1 MRQLASEFPGN
12 FPELRQ
18 YFLGH
23 CRALCRTLPQWP
35 QSAGKNQMNSNH
47 RIALV
52 AIALL
57 GIAQP
62 AFADVIAD
70 WNDKAIDFIVGHKIP
85 PPPAER
91 LIAMTQL
98 AMFDAVNSID
108 RKYRR
113 YLVQLPAR
121 PTASK
126 EAAAAAAAETV
137 LAGVNPQTQAEMQ
150 AALAAYLAAI
160 PDSDAKA
167 EGIKLGEAVAAMMLQ
182 ARAYDGSTA
191 ADSYR
196 PRTAPGVYVPTVTP
210 LASQWPGVKPF
221 ALTSASQFRPAPPIA
236 LTSAEWAANY
246 NEIKELGGSASIKRS
261 AGQTEDARFWLAVD
275 GRVYYPLIRTLAAD
289 KKLSI
294 IDCARLFAL
303 TAVAR
308 ADGLIAVFD
317 AKYHY
322 EFWRPITAIRN
333 GDIDDNPSTERDA
346 AWQPIDATPMHP
358 EYPCAHCIESAAVAG
373 VVQAVFGTAEIPE
386 VSMTSPTAPG
396 VIHRWTNVRA
406 FTDEVSQ
413 ARIWSGFHYR
423 FSTKVGQ
430 DMGYKIGE
438 YVVNN
443 FMQPVAAPTR

>member
-1 MRQLASEFPGN
+1 
-12 FPELRQ
+12 
-18 YFLGH
+18 
-23 CRALCRTLPQWP
+23 
-35 QSAGKNQMNSNH
+35 MNANH
-47 RIALV
+47 RNALV
-52 AIALL
+52 AIAVL
-57 GIAQP
+57 GMAQP
-62 AFADVIAD
+62 ASADVIAD
-70 WNDKAIDFIVGHKIP
+70 WNDNAIDFIVSHKIP

-108 RKYRR
+108 RKYRP
-113 YLVQLPAR
+113 YLVQLPATA
-121 PTASK
+121 TASK
-126 EAAAAAAAETV
+126 EAAAAAAAGTV

-150 AALAAYLAAI
+150 AALATYLAAI

-182 ARAYDGSTA
+182 ARANDGSTA

-196 PRTAPGVYVPTVTP
+196 PRTTPGVYVPTVTP
-210 LASQWPGVKPF
+210 LATQWPGVKPF
-221 ALTSASQFRPAPPIA
+221 AMTIASQFRPAPPIA
-236 LTSAEWAANY
+236 LASAEWATNY
-246 NEIKELGGSASIKRS
+246 NEIKELGSSASIKRS
-261 AGQTEDARFWLAVD
+261 ARQTEDAHFWLTVD
-275 GRVYYPLIRTLAAD
+275 GRVYYPLISTLAAD
-289 KKLSI
+289 KKLSL

-322 EFWRPITAIRN
+322 EFWRPVTAIRN

-346 AWQPIDATPMHP
+346 AWQPIDVTPMHP
-358 EYPCAHCIESAAVAG
+358 EYPCAHCIESATLAS

-443 FMQPVAAPTR
+443 FMQPVALPTR

>member
-1 MRQLASEFPGN
+1 
-12 FPELRQ
+12 
-18 YFLGH
+18 
-23 CRALCRTLPQWP
+23 
-35 QSAGKNQMNSNH
+35 MNANH
-47 RIALV
+47 RNALV
-52 AIALL
+52 AIAVL
-57 GIAQP
+57 GMAQP
-62 AFADVIAD
+62 ASADVIAD
-70 WNDKAIDFIVGHKIP
+70 WNDNAIDFIVSHKIP

-108 RKYRR
+108 RKYRP
-113 YLVQLPAR
+113 YLVQLPATA
-121 PTASK
+121 TASK
-126 EAAAAAAAETV
+126 EAAAAAAAGTV
-137 LAGVNPQTQAEMQ
+137 LAGVNPKTQAEMQ
-150 AALAAYLAAI
+150 ADLATYLSAI

-167 EGIKLGEAVAAMMLQ
+167 EGIKLGEAVAAMILQ
-182 ARAYDGSTA
+182 ARANDGSTA
-191 ADSYR
+191 VDSYR
-196 PRTAPGVYVPTVTP
+196 PRTTPGVYVPTVTP
-210 LASQWPGVKPF
+210 LATQWPGVKPF
-221 ALTSASQFRPAPPIA
+221 AMTTASQFRPGPPIA
-236 LTSAEWAANY
+236 LASAEWATNY
-246 NEIKELGGSASIKRS
+246 NEIKDLGSSASIKRS
-261 AGQTEDARFWLAVD
+261 ARQTEDAHFWLAVD
-275 GRVYYPLIRTLAAD
+275 GRVYYPLISALAAD
-289 KKLSI
+289 KKLSL

-322 EFWRPITAIRN
+322 EFWRPVTAIRN

-443 FMQPVAAPTR
+443 FMQPVAVPTR